1 MEKEGESYLDEL
13 LNTVAPDWEETSL
26 SPEDLYEDF
35 DAEAAGDISLEEALT
50 VLDDLPDSE
59 DEYYEEID
67 GGDGFD
73 DLDGIGSILGLD
85 SDIPPDPA
93 ENEGVNEEMPADH
106 MPLPDSDD
114 LPEIPVMKEVG
125 AETTQAEPEE
135 APADEPEEASAAEPE
150 ETEIPADEPEPAS
163 EEEPDIP
170 IEFEAILP
178 DEEEPEPEAPAK
190 EAEPAKKEAAAKD
203 SVDVDDIFQDALS
216 AVGYSGN
223 DEDEDFAYDPIGSF
237 MDGAEEEEEE
247 VSTIPATDP
256 MSPEKKKK
264 VKKEKSG
271 SGFFAKVFGNIV
283 TDATAEEEERER
295 QAEEAAL
302 AKKAKEKEEKK
313 QKAEASKEE
322 KAQLAQEEKERKK
335 QLKAEQAAKKAEE
348 KKEKKRLKAERK
360 AEEEAHEVVG
370 KINPVGA
377 AVVVI
382 FFATI
387 AILTIFGSMLLSRNS
402 NMSNAEN
409 LFASGD
415 YMEAYDTINAAN
427 LVDEED
433 ILYKRIRLCSQV
445 QKEVN
450 SFKNY
455 TAMGKKLEAL
465 DSLVKG
471 IRHYDLNLAEAGSLN
486 ITGQM
491 ENLKAQLVAGLNT
504 DFGVSEEEARQL
516 VAIADRME
524 YAKQLQ
530 EILNRS

>member
-35 DAEAAGDISLEEALT
+35 DVEAEGDISLEEALT
-50 VLDDLPDSE
+50 VLDDLPNSE
-59 DEYYEEID
+59 DEYYEELD
-67 GGDGFD
+67 SENEFD
-73 DLDGIGSILGLD
+73 DLDGIGDILGLN
-85 SDIPPDPA
+85 SDIPPDEP
-93 ENEGVNEEMPADH
+93 EDEEAPADPS
-106 MPLPDSDD
+106 PLQDIDD
-114 LPEIPVMKEVG
+114 LPEIPVMKE
-125 AETTQAEPEE
+125 ARPETTQ
-135 APADEPEEASAAEPE
+135 DEPEAAEV
-150 ETEIPADEPEPAS
+150 PADEPEPEPEEEKTE

-170 IEFEAILP
+170 VDFEAILP
-178 DEEEPEPEAPAK
+178 DEEEPEPEAPAE
-190 EAEPAKKEAAAKD
+190 EAKPAKKEAAAKD
-203 SVDVDDIFQDALS
+203 SIDVDDIFQDALS

-223 DEDEDFAYDPIGSF
+223 DDEDDDFAYDPIGSF
-237 MDGAEEEEEE
+237 VDGEEDEE
-247 VSTIPATDP
+247 VSMIPATDP
-256 MSPEKKKK
+256 MTAPKRKN

-271 SGFFAKVFGNIV
+271 PGFFARIFGNII
-283 TDATAEEEERER
+283 TDATAEEEARER
-295 QAEEAAL
+295 QEEEAAL
-302 AKKAKEKEEKK
+302 AKKAKKKEEKK
-313 QKAEASKEE
+313 QQAEASKEE

-348 KKEKKRLKAERK
+348 KEEKKRLKEERK

-377 AVVVI
+377 AVVII

-387 AILTIFGSMLLSRNS
+387 AALTIFGSMLLSRNS

-415 YMEAYDTINAAN
+415 YMKAYDTINAAN
-427 LVDEED
+427 LVDED
-433 ILYKRIRLCSQV
+433 DVLYKRIRLCSQV

-455 TAMGKKLEAL
+455 TAMDKKLEAL

-471 IRHYDLNLAEAGSLN
+471 IRHYDLNLAEAESLN

-491 ENLKAQLVAGLNT
+491 ENLKSQLVSALST
-504 DFGVSEEEARQL
+504 DFGVTEEEARRL
-516 VAIADRME
+516 VAIEDRVE

-530 EILNRS
+530 EVLNRS

>member
-35 DAEAAGDISLEEALT
+35 DVETEGDISLEEALT
-50 VLDDLPDSE
+50 VLDDLPNSE
-59 DEYYEEID
+59 DEYYEELD
-67 GGDGFD
+67 SENEFD
-73 DLDGIGSILGLD
+73 DLDGIGNILGLNSD
-85 SDIPPDPA
+85 SSPDEAEDESAYEEAPEDAAPPLDDI
-93 ENEGVNEEMPADH
+93 
-106 MPLPDSDD
+106 DD
-114 LPEIPVMKEVG
+114 LPEIPVMKE
-125 AETTQAEPEE
+125 ARSETAQ
-135 APADEPEEASAAEPE
+135 DEPEAAEV
-150 ETEIPADEPEPAS
+150 PADEPEPEP
-163 EEEPDIP
+163 EEEKTEEAEPDIP
-170 IEFEAILP
+170 VEFDAILP
-178 DEEEPEPEAPAK
+178 DEEEPEPEPEAPAE
-190 EAEPAKKEAAAKD
+190 EAKPVKKEAAAKD

-223 DEDEDFAYDPIGSF
+223 DDNDDDDFAYDPIGSF
-237 MDGAEEEEEE
+237 VDGEEDEE
-247 VSTIPATDP
+247 VSMIPATDP
-256 MSPEKKKK
+256 MTTPKRKN

-271 SGFFAKVFGNIV
+271 PGFFARIFGNII
-283 TDATAEEEERER
+283 TDATAEEEEKER
-295 QAEEAAL
+295 QEEAAAL
-302 AKKAKEKEEKK
+302 AKKAKKKEEKK
-313 QKAEASKEE
+313 QQAEASKEE

-348 KKEKKRLKAERK
+348 KEEKKRLKEERK

-377 AVVVI
+377 AVVII

-387 AILTIFGSMLLSRNS
+387 AVLTIFGSMLLSRNS

-415 YMEAYDTINAAN
+415 YMKAYDTINAAN
-427 LVDEED
+427 LVDED
-433 ILYKRIRLCSQV
+433 DVLYKRIRLCSQV

-455 TAMGKKLEAL
+455 TAMDKKLEAL

-471 IRHYDLNLAEAGSLN
+471 IRHYDLNLAEAESLN

-491 ENLKAQLVAGLNT
+491 ENLKSQLVSALST
-504 DFGVSEEEARQL
+504 DFGVTEEEARQL
-516 VAIADRME
+516 VAIEDRVE

-530 EILNRS
+530 ELLNRS